1 MQTIIKCPKPII
13 AEIEGTATAAGCQL
27 VASCDLAYASS
38 LAKFATPGVN
48 IGLFC
53 STPMVAISRNLS
65 NKHSMEMLLTG
76 ELISSDKAAK
86 IGLINDVIEINKLKD
101 FVLNKASKIS
111 KKSSVTL
118 KIGKEAFYKQLDM
131 KLSDAYDYASKVMVQ
146 NMLKLDAKEGI
157 DAFIDKREPKWKDK

>member
-1 MQTIIKCPKPII
+1 
-13 AEIEGTATAAGCQL
+13 
-27 VASCDLAYASS
+27 
-38 LAKFATPGVN
+38 
-48 IGLFC
+48 
-53 STPMVAISRNLS
+53 MVAISRNLS

-118 KIGKEAFYKQLDM
+118 KIGKEAIE
-131 KLSDAYDYASKVMVQ
+131 SKEIILESRQCDCCCIVQ
-146 NMLKLDAKEGI
+146 ITSSYNPQQQRRGATRQRNEDRQGIQDTRKFPGTRTRQTML
-157 DAFIDKREPKWKDK
+157 RN

>member
-1 MQTIIKCPKPII
+1 
-13 AEIEGTATAAGCQL
+13 
-27 VASCDLAYASS
+27 
-38 LAKFATPGVN
+38 
-48 IGLFC
+48 
-53 STPMVAISRNLS
+53 MVAISRNLS

-86 IGLINDVIEINKLKD
+86 IGLINDVIEINELKD
-101 FVLNKASKIS
+101 FVLNKAEKIS

-157 DAFIDKREPKWKDK
+157 DAFIDKREPNWKDK